1 MLIADNNTK
10 KKWLSA
16 LGSKDEEEVIRSE
29 LFSYERLEQHARSLA
44 AAQTVGKNPR
54 EGVKLFPRV
63 QENARILRESYREI
77 TNYLEDDR
85 SITPAAEWLIDSF
98 HVVEEQLRD
107 IKDHLPA
114 SFYRELPKLS
124 EGFLKGY
131 PRVYGLTWAYI
142 AHTDSRFDPELL
154 IRFVRT
160 YQEIEPLTIGELWAI
175 ATTLRVVL
183 IENLRRN
190 AVQIVSAQGAR
201 RDADRIA
208 DELFGLVGKADGVVV
223 TETQKNFF
231 SKPLPRS
238 VHPAFL
244 IQLFQRFRYQDSAI
258 VPALNWLNEQLQ
270 ARNTTA
276 EELIDSV
283 HKTQAANN
291 LTVRNIITSFRSI
304 TSYDWQDFFE
314 RVSLVHETLLG
325 YDEYSKMDFTT
336 RDRYSHEVERLGR
349 GSAVSELQIARRVV
363 AKAAGQVE
371 EQVDPGYWLF
381 AGGSKTFEAELG
393 YKSPKRE
400 RFIRFLLDY
409 PTVAY
414 LGAIFFVSV
423 LAVYIP
429 LSKSS
434 DLSALEILA
443 LIILAAIPASDL
455 AVALVNR
462 MVTELIG
469 PKPLPR
475 LKLLSGP
482 TEEMRTFVVVPTLL
496 GGKER
501 ILQQIENLEI
511 HYLSNPDGDLR
522 FALLTDWS
530 DAVSQTIEG
539 DTEQLQIA
547 QAAIAGLNER
557 YGEIGGGPRFFL
569 FHRKRLWN
577 PSEGKWIGWERKRGK
592 LHEFNRL
599 LRGARDT
606 SYLLSELEISHV
618 PTDVRYIITLDADTK
633 LQRGSVSQLVGTL
646 HHKLNQPR
654 FDLVSRKVTRGY
666 GVLQPRV
673 TASLP
678 TREESSIFQRLFS
691 GDCGIDPYSFA
702 VSDVYQD
709 LFGEGSF
716 SGKGIYQ
723 LDVFEESLSDR
734 VPENALLSH
743 DLFEGSF
750 ARSGFLSDIEVFE
763 DFPSHSEVSSARNHR
778 WIRGDW
784 QLLPWIFGRRGKN
797 LSAISRWK
805 MLDNLRRSLSAVAT
819 VLLLVAIFCITA
831 LPSGVWI
838 GFVLV
843 TLAGPPLLPFLLD
856 LVPRMRKTSAAQQ
869 LRDCGEDFVLGFNH
883 FLVRTFLLAHH
894 AWLHTDAILRAL
906 WRLFFS
912 RKHLLEW
919 LTAAQAKSS
928 SSLNLLSFVRQLK
941 GSLVIALAGGI
952 AVKFLNPEMLR
963 WYLPFG
969 VLWFTAPAFARFISL
984 PPTGEEID
992 PLDAQQNDV
1001 LREDARRIWRFFT
1014 TFVTAGDGFL
1024 PPDNFQEDP
1033 APVVA
1038 HRSSPTN
1045 FGLYLLSVVAAHDFG
1060 WAGVG
1065 EMTERLE
1072 NTLQGMLKL
1081 PRKHGH
1087 FFNWYET
1094 RELRALEPKYIST
1107 VDSGNLAGHLLAIS
1121 QACLEQPS
1129 QKVFSPNAITGVSD
1143 SLRLLRSSFNL
1154 ITDDRRTSTI
1164 ERGDLLDAI
1173 EKIEAKL
1180 KQQPETP
1187 ADCSDFWDA
1196 LSLRAETLRD
1206 ITNAFEQERGNPE
1219 KSEIVGWANQLASD
1233 IRSHARDFHT
1243 LLPWAK
1249 FISRHQ
1255 ILGKIS
1261 NDEKKHWD
1269 EVTGLLSLDL
1279 TLNEIPERAAKAIT
1293 VLKELHR
1300 IGAAVGDAA
1309 GNAKEIYID
1318 HFVESLEQSQNSCI
1332 ALKRRLLS
1340 LSKTC
1345 KQIFNEMDFSFLL
1358 DPKKK
1363 LLSIGYRVSE
1373 SELDGSCYD
1382 LLASEARLTSYIAIA
1397 KGDVPV
1403 AHWFRLGRAVT
1414 PLERGAALLSWS
1426 GSMFEYL
1433 MPSLV
1438 MYSPRGSLLDQT
1450 CRLVVKRQIEYGAE
1464 RHVPWGISESAYNV
1478 RDLELTYQYS
1488 NFGIPGL
1495 GLKRGL
1501 ANDLVIAPYATA
1513 LASMIDPTAAMKNF
1527 EVIEKEGGKGPF
1539 GFYESMDYTPSRL
1552 RENQKAA
1559 IVRAYMAHH
1568 QGMALISF
1576 ANIIHQGLMRRRF
1589 HTEPL
1594 VQAAELLLQE
1604 KTPRNFGTTATP
1616 IVEVEVKTV
1625 QDVHPVTRRL
1635 HSPHHAIPSS
1645 HILSNGHY
1653 SVMITAAGSGYSRWR
1668 DLAVTRWR
1676 EDVTRDGYGSYIY
1689 LRDLSAHH
1697 IWSAAFQPT
1706 MVPAEENEMTF
1717 SEDRA
1722 KIARVEQGIFS
1733 ELEIIVSPEDDVEIR
1748 RLSLTNLSN
1757 KTREIEITS
1766 YAEVVLAPQAADRA
1780 HPAFSNLFIQTEFI
1794 PAHQALLAAR
1804 RPRSSKEKQVFMAQ
1818 VLSLDSHAFGGT
1830 EYETDR
1836 ARFIGR
1842 DRSLNN
1848 PVSIFDGRPL
1858 SNTVGP
1864 VLDPIFSI
1872 RTRVRIPPGEKAQV
1886 SFSTIASD
1894 SREYILER
1902 IEKYRNSAAFERTST
1917 LAWTQAQARLHYL
1930 GIEPDETQVFQKL
1943 ANRILYSDPLMRPAS
1958 EVLKLNQLNVTYLW
1972 GKGISGDLPII
1983 LVRVDDP
1990 EDHSLVRHILR
2001 AHEYWRMKGIAV
2013 DVVILNEKA
2022 TSYAQE
2028 LQLALEA
2035 MVRGS
2040 LAATQRL
2047 GEALGKVFILRNDLL
2062 NQQERELL
2070 LSVSRA
2076 ILSNRDGSLF
2086 EQVMRSRKI
2095 DPVAEMDSDKIND
2108 KNAAANIADPAPPQ
2122 EELEYFNGLGGFGKN
2137 GREYVIILG
2146 KGQRTPAPWI
2156 NVISNAQFGFQVSES
2171 GSGYTWSQNSRE
2183 NQMTPWSNDA
2193 VSDPS
2198 GEAIYIRDLESNRLW
2213 SPTAQPIRVENAT
2226 YIGRHGTG
2234 YSTFETSINEV
2245 RTQLTQF
2252 VSLHDSV
2259 KVSKL
2264 VLKNLSTKT
2273 RSLAISSYVE
2283 WVLGFSRSMTA
2294 AGIATEVDPET
2305 GAILATN
2312 PLLPEFGKR
2321 VSFLAFQ
2328 GKVDSHTGDRTEFI
2342 GRNGTLQRPSGLF
2355 RTEGLSGN
2363 VGAGRD
2369 PCGAVS
2375 TNISLKAGEQKELV
2389 FYLGQAENR
2398 DEALAL
2404 IRAYRKK
2411 NESQELDLVIQNWDK
2426 ILRKVQVQTP
2436 DRSMDLLLN
2445 TWLLY
2450 QTLSC
2455 RFWAR
2460 SAFYQAGGA
2469 FGFRDQLQDVMAIM
2483 GSDPELARTHILRA
2497 ASRQFVEG
2505 DVQHWWHPP
2514 TGRGVRTH
2522 FSDDL
2527 LWLPYVLDQYVSV
2540 TGDKAILD
2548 APVSFIDGPLL
2559 RDDQEDA
2566 YFEPG
2571 LSHQP
2576 QASVYEHCAR
2586 TLDRSLK
2593 VGVHGLPLIGSGDW
2607 NDGMNRV
2614 GHDGKGESVWVAWFL
2629 HKVLS
2634 EFAPVARARGET
2646 ERADKWTQHTLDLKK
2661 AIEENAWDGN
2671 WYRRAYFDDGTPLG
2685 SASNVECRI
2694 DSIAQTW
2701 SVLSGA
2707 GDPARA
2713 IQAMASVDR
2722 FLIRPSD
2729 ELILLFSPPFNNTPT
2744 DPGYIKGYLPG
2755 VRENGGQYTHAAVWT
2770 VCAYAKLGMGD
2781 RASEL
2786 FSMLN
2791 PIEHASSRTGVQTY
2805 KVEPY
2810 VMAADIYGESPHIGR
2825 GGWTWYTGSSSWM
2838 YRAGVEYILGLHPR
2852 GEKLFFDPCIPH
2864 DWKQFKIFYKNGSS
2878 RYEIQFENPT
2888 QVQRGILSIEVD
2900 GRSIDPLL
2908 GVDLLDDS
2916 QYHLVK
2922 VRMGEKV

>member
-1 MLIADNNTK
+1 MLIADPNTK
-10 KKWLSA
+10 KKWLS
-16 LGSKDEEEVIRSE
+16 EEAVIRSE
-29 LFSYERLEQHARSLA
+29 LFSLERLEQHARSLA

-154 IRFVRT
+154 VRFVRT
-160 YQEIEPLTIGELWAI
+160 YQGVEPLSIGELWAI

-190 AVQIVSAQGAR
+190 AVQIVRAQAAR
-201 RDADRIA
+201 RDADRLA
-208 DELFGLVGKADGVVV
+208 DELFGLVGKADGFQM
-223 TETQKNFF
+223 ENHQDFF
-231 SKPLPRS
+231 NRPLAGS

-244 IQLFQRFRYQDSAI
+244 IQLFQRFRYQDSTV
-258 VPALNWLNEQLQ
+258 VPALNWLNEQLL

-276 EELIDSV
+276 EDLIDSV

-314 RVSLVHETLLG
+314 QVSLVHETLL
-325 YDEYSKMDFTT
+325 EYEEYGKMDFVT

-349 GSAVSELQIARRVV
+349 GSGVSELQIACRVIG
-363 AKAAGQVE
+363 KIHEQDE
-371 EQVDPGYWLF
+371 ERADPGYWLF
-381 AGGSKTFEAELG
+381 AGGSCVFEKELG
-393 YKSPKRE
+393 YQSPVRE
-400 RFIRFLLDY
+400 RFVRFLLNS
-409 PTVAY
+409 PTKSY

-423 LAVYIP
+423 LTIYFL

-434 DLSALEILA
+434 DLSTLEIVALA
-443 LIILAAIPASDL
+443 VLAAIPASDL
-455 AVALVNR
+455 AVAFVNR
-462 MVTELIG
+462 LVTELIG

-482 TEEMRTFVVVPTLL
+482 TDEMRTFIVVPTLL

-522 FALLTDWS
+522 LALLTDWS
-530 DAVSQTIEG
+530 DANSQMVEG
-539 DTEQLQIA
+539 DQEQLQIA
-547 QAAIAGLNER
+547 QEAIASLNER
-557 YGEIGGGPRFFL
+557 YGQIGGGPRFFL

-577 PSEGKWIGWERKRGK
+577 PNEGKWIGWERKRGK

-599 LRGARDT
+599 LRGAKDT
-606 SYLLSELEISHV
+606 SYILNELQAAQI
-618 PTDVRYIITLDADTK
+618 PTGVRYVITLDADTK

-654 FDLVSRKVTRGY
+654 FDQATQKVTRGY

-723 LDVFEESLSDR
+723 LDVFEESLKGR

-784 QLLPWIFGRRGKN
+784 QLLPWILGRRGRN
-797 LSAISRWK
+797 LSSISRWK
-805 MLDNLRRSLSAVAT
+805 MLDNLRRSLSATAT
-819 VLLLVAIFCITA
+819 VLLLIAIFSISN
-831 LPSGVWI
+831 LPQGLWVS
-838 GFVLV
+838 FVV
-843 TLAGPPLLPFLLD
+843 VSLAGPPLLPFLLD
-856 LVPRMRKTSAAQQ
+856 LIPRKRKTSAAQQ
-869 LRDCGEDFVLGFNH
+869 IRDCGEDFVLGFNH
-883 FLVRTFLLAHH
+883 FLVKTFLLAHH

-906 WRLFFS
+906 WRLFIS

-919 LTAAQAKSS
+919 LTAAQVKSS
-928 SSLNLLSFVRQLK
+928 SSLTVFSFIKQLK
-941 GSLVIALAGGI
+941 GSLIVALAGGI
-952 AVKFLNPEMLR
+952 TIGLLNPPMLK

-969 VLWFTAPAFARFISL
+969 LLWLTAPLFARYISL
-984 PPTGEEID
+984 PPSGEEID
-992 PLDAQQNDV
+992 PLNAHQNEI

-1014 TFVTAGDGFL
+1014 TFVTATDGFL

-1060 WAGVG
+1060 WAGLG
-1065 EMTERLE
+1065 EMTDRLDM
-1072 NTLQGMLKL
+1072 TLQSMLKL

-1121 QACLEQPS
+1121 QACLEQPH
-1129 QKVFSPNAITGVSD
+1129 QKVFSPNAVIGVSD
-1143 SLRLLRSSFNL
+1143 SLRLLKKSFDQVG
-1154 ITDDRRTSTI
+1154 DDRRTSTV
-1164 ERGDLLDAI
+1164 ERSHLLEAI
-1173 EKIEAKL
+1173 EKLEAKL
-1180 KQQPETP
+1180 GQQPESS

-1206 ITNAFEQERGNPE
+1206 IAHAFEQERGDVE

-1249 FISRHQ
+1249 FLSRHRQ
-1255 ILGKIS
+1255 LGKTS
-1261 NDEKKHWD
+1261 DDEKRHWD
-1269 EVTGLLSLDL
+1269 QVSDLLSLDL
-1279 TLNEIPERAAKAIT
+1279 TLDQVPDRAEKAIEI
-1293 VLKELHR
+1293 LKELQR
-1300 IGAAVGDAA
+1300 IGAAVGDVV
-1309 GNAKEIYID
+1309 GSAKEIYID
-1318 HFVESLEQSQNSCI
+1318 HFMESLEQSRNSCLG
-1332 ALKRRLLS
+1332 LKRKLLG

-1433 MPSLV
+1433 MPALV

-1450 CRLVVKRQIEYGAE
+1450 CRLVVRRQIEYGSE
-1464 RHVPWGISESAYNV
+1464 RKVPWGISESAYNV

-1527 EVIEKEGGKGPF
+1527 EVIESEGGKGPF

-1635 HSPHHAIPSS
+1635 HSPHHPIPSS

-1676 EDVTRDGYGSYIY
+1676 EDVTRDNYGSYIY

-1697 IWSAAFQPT
+1697 VWSATFQPT
-1706 MVPAEENEMTF
+1706 LVPAEQNEMTF

-1722 KIARVEQGIFS
+1722 KIARVEQNIFS

-1766 YAEVVLAPQAADRA
+1766 YSEVVLAPQAADRA

-1836 ARFIGR
+1836 SRFTGR
-1842 DRSLNN
+1842 GRSLNN

-2047 GEALGKVFILRNDLL
+2047 GEPLGKVFILRNDLL

-2070 LSVSRA
+2070 LSISRA

-2086 EQVMRSRKI
+2086 EQVMRSRKL

-2108 KNAAANIADPAPPQ
+2108 KGTVVANLADAAPPL
-2122 EELEYFNGLGGFGKN
+2122 EELEYFNGLGGFAKN

-2156 NVISNAQFGFQVSES
+2156 NVISNPQFGFQVSES
-2171 GSGYTWSQNSRE
+2171 GSGYTWSKNSRE
-2183 NQMTPWSNDA
+2183 NQITPWSNDA
-2193 VSDPS
+2193 VNDPA
-2198 GEAIYIRDLESNRLW
+2198 GEAIFIRDLESNRLW
-2213 SPTAQPIRVENAT
+2213 SPTALPIRVENAT
-2226 YIGRHGTG
+2226 YIARHGTG
-2234 YSTFETSINEV
+2234 YSVFETSINEIQS
-2245 RTQLTQF
+2245 QLTQY
-2252 VSLHDSV
+2252 VNASEPI

-2264 VLKNLSTKT
+2264 VLKNTSSKT
-2273 RSLAISSYVE
+2273 RSLSITSYVE
-2283 WVLGFSRSMTA
+2283 WVLGFSRGQTA
-2294 AGIATEVDPET
+2294 PSISTEVDAES

-2321 VSFLAFQ
+2321 ISFLAYQ
-2328 GKVDSHTGDRTEFI
+2328 GKVNSHTGDRSEFI
-2342 GRNGTLQRPSGLF
+2342 GRNGTLQRPAGLF

-2369 PCGAVS
+2369 PCGALA
-2375 TNISLKAGEQKELV
+2375 TNVSLKPGEQKE
-2389 FYLGQAENR
+2389 FIFFLGQTETR
-2398 DEALAL
+2398 EEALAL
-2404 IRAYRKK
+2404 IRAHRQK
-2411 NESQELDLVIQNWDK
+2411 NESQELEKVIVGWDK

-2469 FGFRDQLQDVMAIM
+2469 FGFRDQLQDVMAIV
-2483 GSDPELARTHILRA
+2483 GSDPELARAHILRA

-2527 LWLPYVLDQYVSV
+2527 LWLPYVLNQYLSV
-2540 TGDKAILD
+2540 TDDRAILD
-2548 APVSFIDGPLL
+2548 AEASFIDGPLL

-2571 LSHQP
+2571 ISHQP
-2576 QASVYEHCAR
+2576 NASLYEHCAR

-2593 VGVHGLPLIGSGDW
+2593 VGAHGLPLIGSGDW

-2614 GHDGKGESVWVAWFL
+2614 GHLGKGESVWVGWFL
-2629 HKVLS
+2629 HDVLTK
-2634 EFAPVARARGET
+2634 FAPIAKARGET
-2646 ERADKWTQHTLDLKK
+2646 ERFEKWTAHTQELKT
-2661 AIEENAWDGN
+2661 AIENNAWDGN

-2713 IQAMASVDR
+2713 TQAMASVDR
-2722 FLIRPSD
+2722 FLIRPAD
-2729 ELILLFSPPFNNTPT
+2729 ELILLFSPAFNNTPT

-2755 VRENGGQYTHAAVWT
+2755 VRENGGQYTHAAIWC

-2810 VMAADIYGESPHIGR
+2810 VMAADIYGEAPHVGR

-2838 YRAGVEYILGLHPR
+2838 YRAGTEFILGLHPH
-2852 GEKLFFDPCIPH
+2852 GQKLFLDPCVPH
-2864 DWKQFKIFYKNGSS
+2864 DWKQFKIFYKHGNS
-2878 RYEIQFENPT
+2878 RYEIQFENPQ
-2888 QVQRGILSIEVD
+2888 QVQRGILTIQVD
-2900 GRSIDPLL
+2900 GREIKVSE
-2908 GVDLLDDS
+2908 GVDLVDDH

-2922 VRMGEKV
+2922 VKMG